1 MDNIYI
7 DSDIILDL
15 LGKREPFFPHAAK
28 LFSLVDSG
36 EITAYVSPLI
46 FSNIYYILRKL
57 LSKEKAIKGL
67 HKLKLLVKV
76 LPIDDK
82 IIELALVS
90 EFNDFEDAIHYYT
103 AKENGIY
110 YLITRNKKDYKK
122 TDLIVCTA
130 EEYLRIREGK
140 KDNTGSDVGSK

>member
-1 MDNIYI
+1 MDKIYI

-15 LGKREPFFPHAAK
+15 LGKREPFSPYAAR

-46 FSNIYYILRKL
+46 FSNLYYILRKL
-57 LSKEKAIKGL
+57 SSKETAVKSL
-67 HKLKLLVKV
+67 HKLKLLVKIP
-76 LPIDDK
+76 PIDDK
-82 IIELALVS
+82 IIELALLS
-90 EFNDFEDAIHYYT
+90 DFIDFEDAIQYYT
-103 AKENGIY
+103 AKENGIN

-140 KDNTGSDVGSK
+140 KSNAGSGITPK